1 MPEQIPGWRVGASRH
16 IDHITSTRRIALVA
30 CAACVSIALI
40 WMLFAVSGAQ
50 AAACASEDNY
60 TGATNGAW
68 NAAGNWSKGLPKST
82 ETVCIPEAKGTI
94 VIPALFKAEAK
105 VLLAQSGL
113 SIEEEATLAISEK
126 VAMEE
131 PKVNEEHA
139 SRFTDLTVGGTL
151 STAGAWIMMSGNVLV
166 EGEITS
172 VGNSVVRSEDVA
184 RLLSGT
190 LSGNGTID
198 IQFSDIAG
206 TIEPGGAGVIGELHF
221 TSLSSEQ
228 AKGTLVLDIK
238 SASEFDQMADLT
250 SNFFFDEE
258 STIKINLLGGYE
270 PAVGTK
276 WEFMSKG
283 PGDPLET
290 SNIEPSSFTARSVS
304 GGAEVER
311 ISAPP
316 TVVTTAA
323 SSVLT
328 SSAQLNG
335 TVNPNGV
342 HVSVCE
348 FKYGLTSA
356 YEASMPCSSY
366 TSEGKIAGAARA
378 TITGLTAGTTYHFK
392 ILATSLGGTREG
404 LDETFKTPNT
414 SSEPPLKEKASEEPP
429 AEEKISTE
437 THVEEKP
444 PTGTSGPGTT
454 PLVSSLPGPPMQP
467 TTTTV
472 AVATAPKAV
481 EELLL
486 GCGKRSL
493 VLNDVLIR
501 GGRVALDGSA
511 TKSLVGKK
519 VEIVFDGGKPVATA
533 TVQANG
539 EFSTTAP
546 LPPAKLRDSNS
557 ARYLAE
563 SDGQRSLNL
572 KLTRR
577 VSLEAPSFSGGTVTL
592 SGQVVA
598 PLGKPI
604 SPVTVE
610 QQLEC
615 GKTSKV
621 MTFTPEASGRF
632 HVTIPGV
639 PANAKAGI
647 YRLSTSVLK
656 SPGSHHLFATFSLP
670 LPVVL

>member
-1 MPEQIPGWRVGASRH
+1 MLEQIPGRRVGASRPIGH
-16 IDHITSTRRIALVA
+16 VTSTRRIVLVT
-30 CAACVSIALI
+30 CAACVGIALT
-40 WMLFAVSGAQ
+40 WMLFSASGAQ

-60 TGATNGAW
+60 TGATNGSW
-68 NAAGNWSKGLPKST
+68 NTAGNWSKGLPKST

-94 VIPALFKAEAK
+94 LVPALFTAEAK
-105 VLLAQSGL
+105 ILLAQSGL
-113 SIEEEATLAISEK
+113 DIEKEATLAIAEK
-126 VAMEE
+126 VAPGE
-131 PKVNEEHA
+131 PKVDEEHA
-139 SRFTDLTVGGTL
+139 SRFAGLTVDGTL
-151 STAGAWIMMSGNVLV
+151 STAGAWIMMSGNVLL

-172 VGNSVVRSEDVA
+172 IGNSVVRGEDVA

-238 SASEFDQMADLT
+238 SASEFDQMADPT
-250 SNFFFDEE
+250 SNFFFNDE
-258 STIKINLLGGYE
+258 STIRIDLLAGYE

-311 ISAPP
+311 ISS
-316 TVVTTAA
+316 A
-323 SSVLT
+323 SGELPS
-328 SSAQLNG
+328 
-335 TVNPNGV
+335 
-342 HVSVCE
+342 
-348 FKYGLTSA
+348 
-356 YEASMPCSSY
+356 
-366 TSEGKIAGAARA
+366 
-378 TITGLTAGTTYHFK
+378 
-392 ILATSLGGTREG
+392 
-404 LDETFKTPNT
+404 
-414 SSEPPLKEKASEEPP
+414 KEKASEEPP
-429 AEEKISTE
+429 AKENSPEEKPSIE
-437 THVEEKP
+437 MHVEEKP
-444 PTGTSGPGTT
+444 TTGSSNPGTT
-454 PLVSSLPGPPMQP
+454 SLVSSPPGPPMQP

-472 AVATAPKAV
+472 VVATAPKAV

-501 GGRVALDGSA
+501 GGRVALNGSA
-511 TKSLVGKK
+511 AKSFVGKK
-519 VEIVFDGGKPVATA
+519 VKIVFDGGQQVATA

-539 EFSTTAP
+539 QFSTTAS

-563 SDGQRSLNL
+563 SGGQRSLDL

-577 VSLEAPSFSGGTVTL
+577 LSLEAPSFSGGTVTL

-615 GKTSKV
+615 GKIGKV
-621 MTFTPEASGRF
+621 VTFTPEAGGHFR
-632 HVTIPGV
+632 VTIPGI

>member
-16 IDHITSTRRIALVA
+16 IDHVASTRRIALVA
-30 CAACVSIALI
+30 CAACVGIALI
-40 WMLFAVSGAQ
+40 WMLFSASGAQ
-50 AAACASEDNY
+50 AATCTSEDNY
-60 TGATNGAW
+60 TGATNGSW
-68 NAAGNWSKGLPKST
+68 NTAGNWSKGLPKST

-94 VIPALFKAEAK
+94 VVPAMFTAEAK
-105 VLLAQSGL
+105 ILLAQSGL
-113 SIEEEATLAISEK
+113 NIEKEATLAISEK
-126 VAMEE
+126 VSTGE
-131 PKVNEEHA
+131 PKTNEEHA
-139 SRFTDLTVGGTL
+139 SRFAGLTVDGTL

-238 SASEFDQMADLT
+238 SAGEFDQMADLT
-250 SNFFFDEE
+250 SNFFFDDE
-258 STIKINLLGGYE
+258 STIRINLLAGYE

-316 TVVTTAA
+316 TVATTAA

-356 YEASMPCSSY
+356 YEASVPCSSY

-404 LDETFKTPNT
+404 LDETFTTPST
-414 SSEPPLKEKASEEPP
+414 KSELP
-429 AEEKISTE
+429 AEEPSTEKPPSKE
-437 THVEEKP
+437 THVEEKA
-444 PTGTSGPGTT
+444 PTVTGSPGTT

-472 AVATAPKAV
+472 PVATAPKAV

-501 GGRVALDGSA
+501 GGRVVLDGSA
-511 TKSLVGKK
+511 AKNFVGKK

-539 EFSTTAP
+539 QFSTTAP

-563 SDGQRSLNL
+563 SGDQRSLDL

-577 VSLEAPSFSGGTVTL
+577 LGLEAPSFSGGTVTL

-621 MTFTPEASGRF
+621 VTFTPETSGRF
-632 HVTIPGV
+632 HVTIPGI
-639 PANAKAGI
+639 PASAKAGI

>member
-1 MPEQIPGWRVGASRH
+1 MPEQIPGWRVDASRH
-16 IDHITSTRRIALVA
+16 IDRITPTRRIALVA
-30 CAACVSIALI
+30 CAACVGVALI
-40 WMLFAVSGAQ
+40 WMLLSASGAQ
-50 AAACASEDNY
+50 AAACTSEDNY
-60 TGATNGAW
+60 TGATNGSW
-68 NAAGNWSKGLPKST
+68 NTAGNWSKGLPKST

-139 SRFTDLTVGGTL
+139 SRFADLTVDGTL

-172 VGNSVVRSEDVA
+172 TGNSVVRSEDIA

-206 TIEPGGAGVIGELHF
+206 TIEPGGAGIIGELHF

-238 SASEFDQMADLT
+238 SAGEFDQMADPT
-250 SNFFFDEE
+250 SNFFFDDE
-258 STIKINLLGGYE
+258 SKIRVNLLGGYE

-290 SNIEPSSFTARSVS
+290 TNIEPSSFTARSVS

-316 TVVTTAA
+316 TVLTTAA
-323 SSVLT
+323 SSILT

-348 FKYGLTSA
+348 FKYGLTSS
-356 YEASMPCSSY
+356 YGASVPCSSY
-366 TSEGKIAGAARA
+366 SSEGKIAGAARA

-392 ILATSLGGTREG
+392 ILATSFGGTREG
-404 LDETFKTPNT
+404 LDETFTTPGAKSESPEEEKT
-414 SSEPPLKEKASEEPP
+414 SKEPP
-429 AEEKISTE
+429 AEENPSKG
-437 THVEEKP
+437 THVEEKSVP
-444 PTGTSGPGTT
+444 AAGSPGTIS
-454 PLVSSLPGPPMQP
+454 LVSGLPGPQIQP
-467 TTTTV
+467 ATVV

-501 GGRVALDGSA
+501 GGRVALNGSA
-511 TKSLVGKK
+511 AKSFVDKK

-539 EFSTTAP
+539 QFSTTAP
-546 LPPAKLRDSNS
+546 LPPVKLRDSNS

-563 SDGQRSLNL
+563 SGAQRSLNL

-577 VSLEAPSFSGGTVTL
+577 VSLEAPNFSAGAVTL

-598 PLGKPI
+598 PLSKPI

-621 MTFTPEASGRF
+621 MTFTPEAGGRF
-632 HVTIPGV
+632 HVTIPGI
-639 PANAKAGI
+639 PANAKAAV

-656 SPGSHHLFATFSLP
+656 SPGSHRLFATFSLP

>member
-16 IDHITSTRRIALVA
+16 IDHVTSTRRIALVA
-30 CAACVSIALI
+30 CAAGVGIALI
-40 WMLFAVSGAQ
+40 WMLFLASGAQ
-50 AAACASEDNY
+50 AATCTSEDNY
-60 TGATNGAW
+60 TGATNGSW
-68 NAAGNWSKGLPKST
+68 NTAGNWSKGLPKST

-94 VIPALFKAEAK
+94 VVPALFTAEAK
-105 VLLAQSGL
+105 ILLAQSGL
-113 SIEEEATLAISEK
+113 NIEKEATLAISEK
-126 VAMEE
+126 VATGE
-131 PKVNEEHA
+131 PKANEEHA
-139 SRFTDLTVGGTL
+139 SRFAGLTVDGTL

-238 SASEFDQMADLT
+238 SAGEFDQMADPT
-250 SNFFFDEE
+250 SNFFFNDE
-258 STIKINLLGGYE
+258 STIRINLLAGYE

-290 SNIEPSSFTARSVS
+290 NNIEPSSFTARSVS

-356 YEASMPCSSY
+356 YGASVPCGSY

-378 TITGLTAGTTYHFK
+378 SITGLTAGTTYHFK
-392 ILATSLGGTREG
+392 LLATSLGGTREG
-404 LDETFKTPNT
+404 LDETFTTPSTKGESPPEEKT
-414 SSEPPLKEKASEEPP
+414 SEEPST
-429 AEEKISTE
+429 EKNPSKE
-437 THVEEKP
+437 THVEEKTP
-444 PTGTSGPGTT
+444 VDAGNPGTT
-454 PLVSSLPGPPMQP
+454 SLVSSVPGPQMQP
-467 TTTTV
+467 AATAV

-486 GCGKRSL
+486 GCSKRSL

-501 GGRVALDGSA
+501 GGRVALNGSA
-511 TKSLVGKK
+511 AKSFVGKK

-533 TVQANG
+533 TVQADG
-539 EFSTTAP
+539 QFSTTAP

-563 SDGQRSLNL
+563 SGGQRSLDL

-577 VSLEAPSFSGGTVTL
+577 LSLEAPSFSEGTVTL

-621 MTFTPEASGRF
+621 VTFTPQTSGRF
-632 HVTIPGV
+632 HVTIRGI
-639 PANAKAGI
+639 PASAKAGI